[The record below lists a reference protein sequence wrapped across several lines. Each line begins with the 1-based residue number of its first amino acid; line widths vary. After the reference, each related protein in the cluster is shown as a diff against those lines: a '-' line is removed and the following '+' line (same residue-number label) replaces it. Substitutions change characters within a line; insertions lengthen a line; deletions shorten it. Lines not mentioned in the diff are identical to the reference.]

1 MSKAGMRRVM
11 GAWAATDK
19 ATLFRAN
26 GSSSEPCGDV
36 GGIVFGRVGRG
47 GLVRS
52 HLECDA

>member
-1 MSKAGMRRVM
+1 M